1 MSMFGEA
8 RINRRTLLSALGAG
22 AAVAAASPLLSG
34 CSSSGGGS
42 TSGGSVTSED
52 RLAGLLPSYTPIEY
66 AAPDLPGVHG
76 SVPGYTSYPAE
87 LVRAVTETPGTG
99 GEVTAMTPAYW
110 PLAPSDNAYHRAV
123 NERLGAEVNFSVVN
137 GSDYAA
143 RLNAQLAGG
152 ELPELTVIPD
162 WDVPAR
168 FGEAVGGSF
177 TDLTEYLQGDAV
189 AAYPRL
195 ANIPTRAWAY
205 CVWNDGL
212 RAVPTPAGLFPLAL
226 YYRHDL
232 FQEAGFVPP
241 QSADD
246 LYRLCT
252 DITDPDAGRWACGNI
267 FLEVKRM
274 FSVPAEWSRDSAGN
288 LIHESET
295 EAFTEAVEFMARL
308 FREGL
313 VHPTVAGST
322 TGQEKELFESG
333 ALWLF
338 SDGLGAWQEALA
350 RQLPSNPDFDMR
362 PIPAFSHDGSDPV
375 YYTQEAANLMTFISS
390 DLPGERVEELL
401 RILDFC
407 AAPIGSEE
415 NYLINYGV
423 EGQHSERDAN
433 GAPALTDLG
442 SREITI
448 TYGFLAKPPYI
459 VDQSQYPGY
468 VEAMHAWEAEVAPF
482 QVDKLTDGLRIEEP
496 PRLTGLA
503 QQLDDRLQDLLRGRT
518 SVDELPSVVDGWR
531 RDGGDELREFYA
543 ESLDEAGR

>member
-1 MSMFGEA
+1 MNRFSES
-8 RINRRTLLSALGAG
+8 RISRRTLLSALGAG
-22 AAVAAASPLLSG
+22 AAVTAAGPLLSA
-34 CSSSGGGS
+34 CSSGGGGS
-42 TSGGSVTSED
+42 TPGGSVTDED
-52 RLAGLLPSYTPIEY
+52 SLGALLPSYSPIEY
-66 AAPDLPGVHG
+66 AAPDLPGVLG

-87 LVRAVTETPGTG
+87 LIRAVAEPPGTG

-110 PLAPSDNAYHRAV
+110 PLAPSDNAYYRAV
-123 NERLGAEVNFSVVN
+123 NERLGADVSFSVVN

-152 ELPELTVIPD
+152 QLPELTVIPD

-168 FGEAVGGSF
+168 FGEAVGSSF
-177 TDLTEYLQGDAV
+177 TDLTEYLQGDA
-189 AAYPRL
+189 AHAYPHL
-195 ANIPTRAWAY
+195 ANLPTRAWAY
-205 CVWNDGL
+205 CVWNEGL

-226 YYRHDL
+226 YHRRDL
-232 FQEAGFVPP
+232 FEQAGLAPP
-241 QSADD
+241 RSADD

-252 DITDPDAGRWACGNI
+252 EITDPDAGRWACGNI

-274 FSVPAEWSRDSAGN
+274 FNVPAEWSRDSAGN
-288 LIHESET
+288 LVNEAET
-295 EAFTEAVEFMARL
+295 ESFAEAVAFMARL
-308 FREGL
+308 FEEGH

-333 ALWLF
+333 AMWML
-338 SDGLGAWQEALA
+338 SDGMGAWQEALA
-350 RQLPSNPDFDMR
+350 RQLPSNPTFDMR
-362 PIPAFSHDGSDPV
+362 PFPAFSHDGGEPV
-375 YYTQEAANLMTFISS
+375 YYTQEAANLMTFLRS
-390 DLPGERVEELL
+390 DLPRERVEELL

-415 NYLINYGV
+415 NHLINYGV
-423 EGQHSERDAN
+423 DGEHSERDAA
-433 GAPALTDLG
+433 GAPSLTDLG
-442 SREITI
+442 SREITV

-503 QQLDDRLQDLLRGRT
+503 QQLDDRIQDLLRGRT
-518 SVDELPSVVDGWR
+518 SVSELPSVLDGWR

-543 ESLDEAGR
+543 AALDEAGR